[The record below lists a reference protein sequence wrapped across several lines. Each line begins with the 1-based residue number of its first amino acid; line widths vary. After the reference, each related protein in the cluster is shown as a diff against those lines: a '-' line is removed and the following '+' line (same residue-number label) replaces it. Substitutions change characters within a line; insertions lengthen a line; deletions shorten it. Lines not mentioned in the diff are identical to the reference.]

1 MKKPNKK
8 ILVGMSLLSA
18 AVLGGCGLG
27 RDNEEVQ
34 DVYGPPVEDVYENDE
49 PMETLYGP
57 PPDELIDEPVEE
69 LSGEEDTDE
78 VSDSSSDTSSD
89 TAPDTSSDSSKG
101 AQDNATKVQGDDTSD
116 IDAENSETKGS
127 ETVTSGMGDTDPAD

>member
-18 AVLGGCGLG
+18 AVLSGCGLG

-49 PMETLYGP
+49 PMETL
-57 PPDELIDEPVEE
+57 
-69 LSGEEDTDE
+69 
-78 VSDSSSDTSSD
+78 
-89 TAPDTSSDSSKG
+89 
-101 AQDNATKVQGDDTSD
+101 
-116 IDAENSETKGS
+116 
-127 ETVTSGMGDTDPAD
+127 